1 MNKKTYQ
8 IDAAS
13 LEQARALF
21 ESGDIDRIEVGTVA
35 GLCEIHRYLFGG
47 LYDFAGKIRTLNIAK
62 GGFRFAN
69 CLYLGAILPVI
80 EQMPETT
87 FEEII
92 AKYVEMNIAHPFM
105 EGNGRATRIW
115 LDMMLKK
122 RLMQVVDWRKVD
134 KDLYLQAMER
144 SPINDLELRALLGQA
159 LTDRTDVP
167 EDSTE
172 IPEDPTDVPE
182 DPTDAPEDPTDV
194 PENPTDVPEDP
205 TIEPAAPTDVPSP
218 SVPSTGTG
226 AIIAYGIASIV
237 CGAGTVLCGK
247 RRTRG

>member
-1 MNKKTYQ
+1 MKKKTDQ
-8 IDAAS
+8 IDAQS
-13 LEQARALF
+13 LKQAHTLF
-21 ESGDIDRIEVGTVA
+21 ESGDINNIEVGTVS

-47 LYDFAGKIRTLNIAK
+47 LYDFAGKVRTLNIAK

-69 CLYLGAILPVI
+69 CLYLSAILPVI

-122 RLMQVVDWRKVD
+122 RLQRVVDWRKVD

-144 SPINDLELRALLGQA
+144 SPINDLELRALLQPA
-159 LTDRTDVP
+159 LTDRTGDREV
-167 EDSTE
+167 
-172 IPEDPTDVPE
+172 IFKG
-182 DPTDAPEDPTDV
+182 
-194 PENPTDVPEDP
+194 
-205 TIEPAAPTDVPSP
+205 IEQSYYYEGYEA
-218 SVPSTGTG
+218 
-226 AIIAYGIASIV
+226 
-237 CGAGTVLCGK
+237 
-247 RRTRG
+247 